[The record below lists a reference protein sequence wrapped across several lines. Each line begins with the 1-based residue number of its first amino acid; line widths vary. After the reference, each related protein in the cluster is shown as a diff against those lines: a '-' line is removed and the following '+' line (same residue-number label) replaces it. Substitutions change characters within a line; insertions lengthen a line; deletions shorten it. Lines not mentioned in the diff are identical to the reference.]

1 VKVAHCPVSNL
12 KLAEGG
18 VAPVPEMFESGVTVG
33 LGTDGAA
40 SNNCLD
46 MFDTMKI
53 CALIHK
59 AHRWDPT
66 ILPAQR
72 VLDMATMGGAS
83 ALGISESVGSVEEGK
98 RADLIMVDLRSPNL
112 NPIHGKDTIISD
124 IVYSA
129 KGENVDTTIVDGRIL
144 MAEKRYTSLD
154 DDQIYREADLAA
166 ETLLQ

>member
-1 VKVAHCPVSNL
+1 
-12 KLAEGG
+12 
-18 VAPVPEMFESGVTVG
+18 
-33 LGTDGAA
+33 
-40 SNNCLD
+40 

-53 CALIHK
+53 CALVHK

-72 VLDMATMGGAS
+72 VLDMATIGGAS

-98 RADLIMVDLRSPNL
+98 WADLIMVDLRSPNL